1 MHDFAIA
8 SGALLASATAL
19 AGSDLLAQ
27 RTPIDQ
33 ELGRKIGHALSWIAS
48 AAALYL
54 VQSWEWMLV
63 IGSIA
68 AAGFVVIVETRAL
81 PGLLKGSRM
90 RDYGLVASALTF
102 GLLPF
107 LFWPDR
113 TVIAAAFLVLAL
125 GDSAAAVIGSR
136 WGRHTVEAWGC
147 RRSLE
152 GGLALA
158 VVAFPIALWALASV
172 SGTVGVRELLL
183 AVTVASVATAVEML
197 SPSAID
203 NLALTV
209 AVAATL
215 TLAAGVGPVPGAV
228 SGSGMAMVWAS
239 GAVGGWL
246 LGWISVRLGW
256 LDRSAAVGAALL
268 TTLVVALGG
277 WTWFLP
283 LAAFFVSGSVL
294 TKLSVD
300 DPEAQEPR
308 RLSQV
313 AANGFVPLV
322 PLALLAGSAIGQP
335 VAVAAVVGA
344 LAAATGDTWSSEI
357 GRRARRPPVS
367 LRLGRRVTSGTSGA
381 VSLLGSAAA
390 LAGGA
395 LIGAVGWLAFDRP
408 ALVAIGALTGLAGST
423 LDSVV
428 GAWLQ
433 GELRCRVCGERV
445 ETLEHCATRAEPV
458 RGLRWIRN
466 DAVNLI
472 ANLSGMVCG
481 PALAAGLARIWS

>member
-63 IGSIA
+63 IGLVA

-102 GLLPF
+102 GVLPF

-158 VVAFPIALWALASV
+158 LVAFPIALWALASA
-172 SGTVGVRELLL
+172 SGAVGARELLL

-203 NLALTV
+203 NLALTL

-215 TLAAGVGPVPGAV
+215 TLAAGVGPGL
-228 SGSGMAMVWAS
+228 GSGAAVTWAT

-246 LGWISVRLGW
+246 LGWVSVRLRW

-283 LAAFFVSGSVL
+283 LAAFFVTGSIL
-294 TKLSVD
+294 TKLSFD
-300 DPEAQEPR
+300 DPESQEPR

-313 AANGFVPLV
+313 AANGFVPLL
-322 PLALLAGSAIGQP
+322 PLALLAGSVVGRP
-335 VAVAAVVGA
+335 VAIAAVIGA
-344 LAAATGDTWSSEI
+344 LAAAAGDTWASEI
-357 GRRARRPPVS
+357 GRRANRPPVS
-367 LRLGRRVTSGTSGA
+367 LRLGRRVASGTSGA
-381 VSLLGSAAA
+381 VSLLGSAAS

-395 LIGAVGWLAFDRP
+395 LIGAVGWLAFGSP
-408 ALVAIGALTGLAGST
+408 ALVAVGALAGLAGST
-423 LDSVV
+423 LDSVL

-433 GELRCRVCGERV
+433 GEFRCCVCDERV
-445 ETLEHCATRAEPV
+445 ETFEHCATPAEPV
-458 RGLRWIRN
+458 RGLSWMRN

-481 PALAAGLARIWS
+481 PALAVGLERIWS